1 MKIRLTE
8 EETVNQKVEKTAGE
22 SGNQTNSRRDGEQLG
37 GDNQESLEI
46 RLTDAETES
55 QYGGDNQD
63 SLKIRLTEEETE
75 NQ

>member
-37 GDNQESLEI
+37 GDN
-46 RLTDAETES
+46 
-55 QYGGDNQD
+55 
-63 SLKIRLTEEETE
+63 
-75 NQ
+75 